1 MPLTKREGR
10 VTTTDL
16 WKVAGLVFVLVDHT
30 GLYFDPDQDWW
41 RVFGRLAAPIF
52 FFFIGFARSREVP
65 WTWVVFGLI
74 LTATETWTSGEGL
87 GRINL
92 NILINFAYI
101 RLLLPHVE
109 RWVMPH
115 PWRIALLTVAIVLLI
130 RPVQPVLEYGAQGWL
145 WALFGFAHRRAL
157 EGATPAATRNLLAA
171 VAALVYLGKEVADY
185 EFGMPEGAVLAALLA
200 ALTFMMARFRRADLA
215 WRPRPMLAALAAFAG
230 RRSLEIYAVSLF
242 AMMVIAYAW
251 DTDTESEDS
260 DEAA

>member
-1 MPLTKREGR
+1 MRLSESEGR

-16 WKVAGLVFVLVDHT
+16 WKLAGLVFVLVDHW

-41 RVFGRLAAPIF
+41 RVVGRLAAPIF

-74 LTATETWTSGEGL
+74 LTAMETWTSGDGL

-101 RLLLPHVE
+101 RLLLPEVE
-109 RWVMPH
+109 RRIMPH
-115 PWRIALLTVAIVLLI
+115 PARVALLAAAIVLLI

-145 WALFGFAHRRAL
+145 WALLGLAHRRAL
-157 EGATPAATRNLLAA
+157 EGESALQRNLLAA
-171 VAALVYLGKEVADY
+171 LAASVYVVKEVLDY
-185 EFGMPEGAVLAALLA
+185 EFELPQALVLALLVA
-200 ALTFMMARFRRADLA
+200 ALTFLATRFRRAALP
-215 WRPRPMLAALAAFAG
+215 WRPPSPLAAALKIAG
-230 RRSLEIYAVSLF
+230 QRSLEIYAISLF
-242 AMMVIAYAW
+242 AMMVIAYAFET
-251 DTDTESEDS
+251 DADDTEDD